1 MNYQQ
6 TILNEISCSGTG
18 IHSGKKVSMK
28 IKPAKANTGIVFTRI
43 DIDSKPKIEAKLDN
57 IFDTFRSTKIKK
69 NNYSIM
75 TIEHFCAACFALSID
90 NLNIEID
97 SEELPILDGS
107 SKLYIDLLLNA
118 GVKKLEKKTQKI
130 KLNRYIK
137 VTNKLSTIEYFPS
150 DNLEFTVNID
160 YNSDVLLKQKAIL
173 KNLNDFKL
181 EIAPAKTFC
190 FFKEIDDLK
199 NKGLIQG
206 GSLNNTIIFLEKNS
220 KNNKF
225 KKGILNKESIT
236 FDNEPARHK
245 LLDLIGD
252 LSLIGQKISGKIIAN
267 KPGHL
272 INIKFAKELYKIM
285 KKTNKVPSINFQEK
299 PLMDLDK
306 IKKIL
311 PHREPFLLI
320 DEIRELN
327 ENHVIG
333 VKYVKKEEDYFRGHF
348 PGEPVMPGVLQI
360 EAMAQTGGILAL
372 STVPDP
378 ENYLTYFMKINNVKF
393 KRKVIPGDV
402 IIFELELVAPIRRG
416 ICQMNGRGYVGENV
430 VIEAELMAK
439 IDKED
444 R

>member
-6 TILNEISCSGTG
+6 TILNEISCKG
-18 IHSGKKVSMK
+18 IGVHTGKKVFMK
-28 IKPAKANTGIVFTRI
+28 IKPADEDTGIVFTRI
-43 DIDSKPKIEAKLDN
+43 DIDSKPRIEVKIEN
-57 IFDTFRSTKIKK
+57 VFDTYRSTKIKE
-69 NNYSIM
+69 NHYSIM
-75 TIEHFCAACFALSID
+75 TIEHFCAACYALSID

-107 SKLYIDLLLNA
+107 SKSFIDLLLNA
-118 GVKKLEKKTQKI
+118 GIKKHEKKI
-130 KLNRYIK
+130 KKFKLDRYIK
-137 VTNKLSTIEYFPS
+137 VTHELSSIEYFPS
-150 DNLEFTVNID
+150 DDFEITVDID
-160 YNSDVLLKQKAIL
+160 YNSDVLLKQKAVL
-173 KNLNDFKL
+173 NNLNDFIL

-190 FFKEIDDLK
+190 FFNEIDELK

-206 GSLNNTIIFLEKNS
+206 GDINNTIIFLEKNS

-225 KKGILNKESIT
+225 KKGILNKESVS
-236 FDNEPARHK
+236 FQNEPARHK

-252 LSLIGQKISGKIIAN
+252 LSLIRQKINGKIIAN

-272 INIKFAKELYKIM
+272 INIKFAKEIYKIM
-285 KKTNKVPSINFQEK
+285 KKINKVPSINFKES
-299 PLMDLDK
+299 PLMNLEE

-320 DEIRELN
+320 DEIRELK
-327 ENHVIG
+327 ENYVVG
-333 VKYVKKEEDYFRGHF
+333 VKYVKEDEDYFRGHF
-348 PGEPVMPGVLQI
+348 PEEPVMPGVLQI
-360 EAMAQTGGILAL
+360 ESMAQTGGILAL

-402 IIFELELVAPIRRG
+402 IIFELVLVAPIRRG
-416 ICQMNGRGYVGENV
+416 ICQMNGKGFVGENV

-439 IDKED
+439 IDKAK
-444 R
+444 

>member
-6 TILNEISCSGTG
+6 TILNEISCKG
-18 IHSGKKVSMK
+18 IGVHTGKKVFMK
-28 IKPAKANTGIVFTRI
+28 IKPADEDTGIVFTRI
-43 DIDSKPKIEAKLDN
+43 DIDSKPRIEVKIEN
-57 IFDTFRSTKIKK
+57 VFDTYRSTKIKE
-69 NNYSIM
+69 NHYSIM
-75 TIEHFCAACFALSID
+75 TIEHFCAACYALSID

-107 SKLYIDLLLNA
+107 SKSFIDLLLNA
-118 GVKKLEKKTQKI
+118 GIKKHEKKITKI
-130 KLNRYIK
+130 KLDRYIK
-137 VTNKLSTIEYFPS
+137 VTHELSSIEYFPS
-150 DNLEFTVNID
+150 DDFEITVDID
-160 YNSDVLLKQKAIL
+160 YNSDVLLKQKAVL
-173 KNLNDFKL
+173 NNLNDFIL

-190 FFKEIDDLK
+190 FFNEIDELK

-206 GSLNNTIIFLEKNS
+206 GDINNTIIFLEKNS

-225 KKGILNKESIT
+225 KKGILNKESVS
-236 FDNEPARHK
+236 FQNEPARHK

-252 LSLIGQKISGKIIAN
+252 LSLIRQKINGKIIAN

-272 INIKFAKELYKIM
+272 INIKFAKEIYKIM
-285 KKTNKVPSINFQEK
+285 KKINKVPSINFKES
-299 PLMDLDK
+299 PLMDLEE

-320 DEIRELN
+320 DEIRELK
-327 ENHVIG
+327 ENYVVG
-333 VKYVKKEEDYFRGHF
+333 VKYVKEDEDYFRGHF
-348 PGEPVMPGVLQI
+348 PEEPVMPGVLQI
-360 EAMAQTGGILAL
+360 ESMAQTGGILAL

-402 IIFELELVAPIRRG
+402 IIFELVLVAPIRRG
-416 ICQMNGRGYVGENV
+416 ICQMNGKGFVGENV

-439 IDKED
+439 IDKAK
-444 R
+444 

>member
-6 TILNEISCSGTG
+6 TILNEISCKG
-18 IHSGKKVSMK
+18 IGVHTGKKVFMK
-28 IKPAKANTGIVFTRI
+28 IKPADEDTGIVFTRI
-43 DIDSKPKIEAKLDN
+43 DIDSKPRIEVKIEN
-57 IFDTFRSTKIKK
+57 VFDTYRSTKIKE
-69 NNYSIM
+69 NHYSIM
-75 TIEHFCAACFALSID
+75 TIEHFCAACYALSID

-107 SKLYIDLLLNA
+107 SKSFIDLLLNA
-118 GVKKLEKKTQKI
+118 GIKKHEKKITKI
-130 KLNRYIK
+130 KLDRYIK
-137 VTNKLSTIEYFPS
+137 VTHELSSIEYFPS
-150 DNLEFTVNID
+150 DDFEITVDID
-160 YNSDVLLKQKAIL
+160 YNSDVLLKQKAVL
-173 KNLNDFKL
+173 NNLNDFIL

-190 FFKEIDDLK
+190 FFNEIDELK

-206 GSLNNTIIFLEKNS
+206 GDINNTIIFLEKNS

-225 KKGILNKESIT
+225 KKGILNKESVS
-236 FDNEPARHK
+236 FQNEPARHK

-252 LSLIGQKISGKIIAN
+252 LSLIRQKINGKIIAN

-272 INIKFAKELYKIM
+272 INIKFAKEIYKIM
-285 KKTNKVPSINFQEK
+285 KKINKVPSINFKES
-299 PLMDLDK
+299 PLMDLEE

-320 DEIRELN
+320 DEIRELE
-327 ENHVIG
+327 ENYVVG
-333 VKYVKKEEDYFRGHF
+333 VKYVKEDEDYFRGHF
-348 PGEPVMPGVLQI
+348 PEEPVMPGVLQI
-360 EAMAQTGGILAL
+360 ESMAQTGGILAL

-402 IIFELELVAPIRRG
+402 IIFELVLVAPIRRG
-416 ICQMNGRGYVGENV
+416 ICQMNGKGFVGENV

-439 IDKED
+439 IDKAK
-444 R
+444 

>member
-6 TILNEISCSGTG
+6 TILNEISCKG
-18 IHSGKKVSMK
+18 IGVHTGKKVFMK
-28 IKPAKANTGIVFTRI
+28 IKPADEDTGIVFTRI
-43 DIDSKPKIEAKLDN
+43 DIDSKPRIEVKIEN
-57 IFDTFRSTKIKK
+57 VFDTYRSTKIKE
-69 NNYSIM
+69 NHYSIM
-75 TIEHFCAACFALSID
+75 TIEHFCAACYALSID

-107 SKLYIDLLLNA
+107 SKSFIDLLLNA
-118 GVKKLEKKTQKI
+118 GIKKHEKKITKI
-130 KLNRYIK
+130 KLDRYIK
-137 VTNKLSTIEYFPS
+137 VTHELSSIEYFPS
-150 DNLEFTVNID
+150 DDFEITVDID
-160 YNSDVLLKQKAIL
+160 YNSDVLLKQKAVL
-173 KNLNDFKL
+173 NNLNDFIL

-190 FFKEIDDLK
+190 FFNEIDELK

-206 GSLNNTIIFLEKNS
+206 GDINNTIIFLEKNS

-225 KKGILNKESIT
+225 KKGILNKESVS
-236 FDNEPARHK
+236 FENEPARHK

-252 LSLIGQKISGKIIAN
+252 LSLIRQKINGKIIAN

-272 INIKFAKELYKIM
+272 INIKFAKEIYKIM
-285 KKTNKVPSINFQEK
+285 KKINKVPSINFKES
-299 PLMDLDK
+299 PLMDLEE

-320 DEIRELN
+320 DEIRELE
-327 ENHVIG
+327 ENYVVG
-333 VKYVKKEEDYFRGHF
+333 VKYVKEDEDYFRGHF
-348 PGEPVMPGVLQI
+348 PEEPVMPGVLQI
-360 EAMAQTGGILAL
+360 ESMAQTGGILAL

-402 IIFELELVAPIRRG
+402 IIFELVLVAPIRRG
-416 ICQMNGRGYVGENV
+416 ICQMNGKGFVGENV

-439 IDKED
+439 IDKAK
-444 R
+444 